1 MAANSEDAQ
10 GRVETFFD
18 ATASHYEAAYDDAG
32 IGGRVLRERTA
43 AVLRLLGEEPR
54 TVVDAGMGTGILL
67 GELDQRGWEVS
78 GTDISSAM
86 VEGAIGR
93 LPHRAESL
101 VRGSIHALPFADAS
115 FDAAVATGVLEY
127 AIEDLDLAL
136 REISRVVRPGGTVVM
151 SFPNDRAP
159 VNLWRRRV
167 LYPAVRVAKS
177 VVPARRPA
185 PLRLPSV
192 SVAAFRRVIAANG
205 LVVDRVEPVGARPL
219 PAGLAHR
226 VEERRDRLA
235 YALAVQLV
243 MRAHRRP

>member
-1 MAANSEDAQ
+1 MAANSDDVQ

-18 ATASHYEAAYDDAG
+18 ETASHYEAAYDDAG
-32 IGGRVLRERTA
+32 IGGRMLRERTA
-43 AVLRLLGEEPR
+43 AVLRLLGDDPR
-54 TVVDAGMGTGILL
+54 SVLDAGMGTGILL
-67 GELDQRGWEVS
+67 AELDRRGWEVS
-78 GTDISSAM
+78 GADISSAM

-127 AIEDLDLAL
+127 AVEDLDLAL
-136 REISRVVRPGGTVVM
+136 TEISRVVRPGGTVVM

-159 VNLWRRRV
+159 VNLWRRRL

-177 VVPARRPA
+177 VVPAGRPA

-192 SVAAFRRVIAANG
+192 SVTAFRRAVAAAG
-205 LVVDRVEPVGARPL
+205 LVVDHIEPVGARPL
-219 PAGLAHR
+219 PAGVAHR
-226 VEERRDRLA
+226 VEREGGKLA
-235 YALAVQLV
+235 YVLAVQLV
-243 MRAHRRP
+243 VRARRQA